1 MTNGIEALLT
11 SDEAGLI
18 LRLHPKV
25 VERKAKQ
32 GEIPGFKLGKYW
44 RYRASA
50 LDDWIE
56 SQLHS
61 TSQPCRTATSL

>member
-11 SDEAGLI
+11 SEEAGAI

-25 VERKAKQ
+25 VERKAKR

-50 LDDWIE
+50 LDGWIN
-56 SQLHS
+56 SRLQS
-61 TSQPCRTATSL
+61 GCQPCRTATSF